1 MRPWNCF
8 KRTIICINQCAGRC
22 AAVITWIT
30 RRHFESKSTREIQH
44 QTRAEYQSTR
54 EIHQSRAPERYTRA
68 EYQSTRE
75 IQHQS
80 TSRGED
86 AALVHQCTALHCT
99 AVVVVVKVHGD
110 GWFKPSIASDCQRVR
125 PICTSRQRLYYL
137 HYLNYLHYLQFLY
150 YLHYLHRQAEFN
162 QQYDAQPYWH

>member
-44 QTRAEYQSTR
+44 QTRA
-54 EIHQSRAPERYTRA
+54 PERYTRA
-68 EYQSTRE
+68 EQQSTRE

-99 AVVVVVKVHGD
+99 AVVVVVVKVHGD

-137 HYLNYLHYLQFLY
+137 HNLNYLHYLQFLY
-150 YLHYLHRQAEFN
+150 YLRYLHRQADFN
-162 QQYDAQPYWH
+162 QQYDAQPSWH